1 VSCLCPVSTRLPA
14 ASRAQRT
21 SPICLAYGRRST
33 RDSSYQSSHPPRV
46 CLYLPSCRRTHPA
59 PCIRSLLALTRPL
72 CGLPARHRLAAAAL
86 PSSPGLR
93 AQARTAVRPLLRRVV
108 ADPATLLSALAAA
121 VAAAVAAVAAVAAG
135 CSCRCL
141 SWPLALSSGTC
152 RRIHNDA
159 NLNTTTTHLR
169 PMPIVLQHPPVASR
183 HCASLARP
191 SKNPPARRLRASS

>member
-1 VSCLCPVSTRLPA
+1 LPA

-108 ADPATLLSALAAA
+108 ADPAALLPRSLLLLLLPLLLLLLPLLR
-121 VAAAVAAVAAVAAG
+121 
-135 CSCRCL
+135 CRCL
-141 SWPLALSSGTC
+141 SWLLALSSGTC

>member
-108 ADPATLLSALAAA
+108 ADPAALLPRSLLLLLLPLLLLLLPLLR
-121 VAAAVAAVAAVAAG
+121 
-135 CSCRCL
+135 CRCL
-141 SWPLALSSGTC
+141 SWLLALSSGTC

>member
-1 VSCLCPVSTRLPA
+1 MSCLCPVSTRLPA

-108 ADPATLLSALAAA
+108 ADPAALLPRSLLLLLLPLLLLLLPLLR
-121 VAAAVAAVAAVAAG
+121 
-135 CSCRCL
+135 CRCL
-141 SWPLALSSGTC
+141 SWLLALSSGTC

>member
-1 VSCLCPVSTRLPA
+1 VSTRLPA

-108 ADPATLLSALAAA
+108 ADPAALLPRSLLLLLLPLLLLLLPLLR
-121 VAAAVAAVAAVAAG
+121 
-135 CSCRCL
+135 CRCL
-141 SWPLALSSGTC
+141 SWLLALSSGTC

>member
-1 VSCLCPVSTRLPA
+1 MNRRAERQYRPVLYSGQESIRLTGARITRPLACLPSVSVPPARFLPSTE
-14 ASRAQRT
+14 QT
-21 SPICLAYGRRST
+21 KKCLAYWRRST

-108 ADPATLLSALAAA
+108 ADPAALLSALAAA
-121 VAAAVAAVAAVAAG
+121 AAAAVAAVAAD
-135 CSCRCL
+135 CSCHCCAAAACL
-141 SWPLALSSGTC
+141 GRSLFPRERAGAS
-152 RRIHNDA
+152 
-159 NLNTTTTHLR
+159 TTTPT
-169 PMPIVLQHPPVASR
+169 
-183 HCASLARP
+183 
-191 SKNPPARRLRASS
+191 

>member
-121 VAAAVAAVAAVAAG
+121 VAAATAALPLSGLAARSFLGNVQAH
-135 CSCRCL
+135 
-141 SWPLALSSGTC
+141 PQ
-152 RRIHNDA
+152 RRQPKHHD
-159 NLNTTTTHLR
+159 HP

-191 SKNPPARRLRASS
+191 SKNPPARQLRASS

>member
-1 VSCLCPVSTRLPA
+1 MSCLCPVSTRLPA

-33 RDSSYQSSHPPRV
+33 RGSSYQSSHPPRV

-108 ADPATLLSALAAA
+108 ADPAALLSALAAA
-121 VAAAVAAVAAVAAG
+121 V
-135 CSCRCL
+135 CCCCCCRRCWLLLPLPLPLLRCRCCL
-141 SWPLALSSGTC
+141 GRSLFPRERAGAS
-152 RRIHNDA
+152 
-159 NLNTTTTHLR
+159 TTTVRQRQPKH
-169 PMPIVLQHPPVASR
+169 PDHPP
-183 HCASLARP
+183 
-191 SKNPPARRLRASS
+191 